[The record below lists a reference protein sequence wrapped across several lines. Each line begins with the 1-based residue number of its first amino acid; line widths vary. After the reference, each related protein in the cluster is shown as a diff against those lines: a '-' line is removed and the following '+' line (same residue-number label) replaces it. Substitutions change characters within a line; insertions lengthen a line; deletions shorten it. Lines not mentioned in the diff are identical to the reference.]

1 MTILGLAIFGA
12 IGYVIGDQWLGMG
25 WLGLIVG
32 CVIVLGVAFLD
43 SLENN

>member
-1 MTILGLAIFGA
+1 MTILGLVIFGA

-25 WLGLIVG
+25 LLGLIVG

-43 SLENN
+43 LLENN